1 MITLTSLCTHLAE
14 QSKTNKQGR
23 QKKSLEDRHDAV
35 QMEFVQAQQNGI
47 DTYQRLLTKHNVAR
61 ELARVVTSV
70 GTYTEL
76 YWKCDLH
83 NFMHF
88 LNLRMDEH
96 AQQEIRDYANIMYQ
110 CALPFFPISFQAW
123 NDYVRNSYT
132 LSAAERRML
141 GDILRAHVTTNTAWP
156 TNTYGMSDR
165 EYAEFKSFLD
175 LTLV

>member
-1 MITLTSLCTHLAE
+1 
-14 QSKTNKQGR
+14 
-23 QKKSLEDRHDAV
+23 V
-35 QMEFVQAQQNGI
+35 
-47 DTYQRLLTKHNVAR
+47 
-61 ELARVVTSV
+61 
-70 GTYTEL
+70 
-76 YWKCDLH
+76 
-83 NFMHF
+83 
-88 LNLRMDEH
+88 
-96 AQQEIRDYANIMYQ
+96 MYQ

-141 GDILRAHVTTNTAWP
+141 GDILRAHVTTITAWP